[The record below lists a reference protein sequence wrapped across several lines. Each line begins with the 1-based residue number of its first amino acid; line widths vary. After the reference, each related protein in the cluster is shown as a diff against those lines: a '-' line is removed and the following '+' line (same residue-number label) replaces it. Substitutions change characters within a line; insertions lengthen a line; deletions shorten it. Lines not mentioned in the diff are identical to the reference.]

1 MNTELATALRIQELD
16 QRMTA
21 LRREIATL
29 PKQIAEIEKALESH
43 QRRLELDKAALAANQ
58 KERKKLDVDVQAQ
71 QQKVSKLKDQMQQA
85 KTNEQYRA
93 FQHEI
98 QYCENEIRKYEDRIL
113 ELMEEAEKLEG
124 NVKKAEASLAE
135 ERKVV
140 EARKADAKARTSADQ
155 AELKECE
162 TERARLA
169 GALPASLM
177 ASYDRLRV
185 KYKDGMAIAE
195 AAEGRCTAC
204 NLSLRP
210 QFYAELKAS
219 SEVMFCENCKRILY
233 IQPQPVDV
241 DSQMN
246 V

>member
-1 MNTELATALRIQELD
+1 MNPDLATALRIQELD

-21 LRREIATL
+21 LRREIAAL

-43 QRRLELDKAALAANQ
+43 QRRLDLDKAALSANQ
-58 KERKKLDVDVQAQ
+58 KERKKLDADVQAQ
-71 QQKVSKLKDQMQQA
+71 QQKISRLKDQMLQA

-98 QYCENEIRKYEDRIL
+98 EYCENEIRKCEDRIL
-113 ELMEEAEKLEG
+113 ELMEEAETLEG
-124 NVKKAEASLAE
+124 NVKSAEAALAE
-135 ERKVV
+135 ERRVV
-140 EARKADAKARTSADQ
+140 NARKADAKARTDADREELARCE
-155 AELKECE
+155 AE
-162 TERARLA
+162 RGRLA
-169 GALPASLM
+169 ASLPSALM
-177 ASYDRLRV
+177 NAYERLRV
-185 KYKDGMAIAE
+185 KYKDGLAIAE

-204 NLSLRP
+204 NLTLRP
-210 QFYAELKAS
+210 QFYADLKS
-219 SEVMFCENCKRILY
+219 SAEVMFCENCKRILY